1 MPSVP
6 LPSRSCA
13 RPRSSA
19 PGGLIAYYF
28 EMSNSGSLA
37 GLKIIELAGIGPAPF
52 CAMMLADHGAEVI
65 RLVPPGAERAGMF
78 DLSKDVLAR
87 SRKFM
92 IVDLKQPAAVGTV
105 RDLCKTAD
113 GLIEGF
119 RPGVMERLGLGP
131 EQLLKDNPRLA
142 YGRMTGWGQ
151 TGPRARTAGHDINYI
166 ALSGVLDCVGRAGDK
181 PTPPINLIGD
191 FGGGGMMLAFGML
204 AAILHAQKTG
214 QGQVIDCAMVD
225 GSALLASMIWGLAAQ
240 GAWSDK
246 RGSNMLDSGAH
257 FYDTYAC
264 ADGSHISIGPIEA
277 KFYSEFLHR
286 LGIPETTDFAR
297 QHDRTGWPS
306 LKEKLAAVFA
316 TKTRQEW
323 CAVFEGSD
331 ACVAPVLSM
340 AEAPGDP
347 HNAERKTFT
356 KVGGV
361 MQPRPAPRFSATPAS
376 EPVMAKLTAGTDS
389 AALLRAIGYGDE
401 RIDSLR
407 ASGAIY

>member
-1 MPSVP
+1 MSDSGP
-6 LPSRSCA
+6 LS
-13 RPRSSA
+13 
-19 PGGLIAYYF
+19 
-28 EMSNSGSLA
+28 
-37 GLKIIELAGIGPAPF
+37 GLKIIEIAGIGPAPF

-65 RLVPPGAERAGMF
+65 RIVPPGADRPGMF
-78 DLSKDVLAR
+78 DLSKDILAR

-92 IVDLKQPAAVGTV
+92 IVDLKQPAGVEAV
-105 RDLCKTAD
+105 RELCRTAD

-131 EQLLKDNPRLA
+131 EQLLTDNPKLV

-151 TGPRARTAGHDINYI
+151 TGPRAPTAGHDINYI

-204 AAILHAQKTG
+204 AAILHAQKTA

-225 GSALLASMIWGLAAQ
+225 GSALLASMIWSLAAQ
-240 GAWSDK
+240 GAWSDQ

-264 ADGSHISIGPIEA
+264 ADGGHISIGPIEA
-277 KFYSEFLHR
+277 KFYSEFLSR
-286 LGIPETTDFAR
+286 LGIAETADYAR
-297 QHDRTGWPS
+297 QHDRSLWPS
-306 LKEKLAAVFA
+306 LKERLAGVFA
-316 TKTRQEW
+316 TKTRAEW

-340 AEAPGDP
+340 TEAPNDP
-347 HNAERKTFT
+347 HNAERKTFVT
-356 KVGGV
+356 VGGV
-361 MQPRPAPRFSATPAS
+361 MQPRPVPRFSATPAGD
-376 EPVMAKLTAGTDS
+376 PVMPKLADGTDS
-389 AALLRAIGYGDE
+389 TALLRAIGYSEE

-407 ASGAIY
+407 ASGAVS